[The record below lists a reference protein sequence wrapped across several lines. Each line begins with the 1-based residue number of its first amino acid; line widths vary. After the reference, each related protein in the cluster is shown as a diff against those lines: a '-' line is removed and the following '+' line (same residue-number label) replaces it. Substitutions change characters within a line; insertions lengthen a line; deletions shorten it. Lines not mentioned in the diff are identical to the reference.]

1 MINPVKLG
9 LAIVAL
15 LCVASPGHAASCGSS
30 IAGVQARVDA
40 AIEKRAGADPWKRES
55 RDATLRHQP
64 TPFSLAAT
72 EGERGTRLEAALE
85 SLDRAREADG
95 AGDVATC
102 RRELASAKA
111 TLRRQ
116 QAH

>member
-1 MINPVKLG
+1 MANPVKFSFAV
-9 LAIVAL
+9 LAL
-15 LCVASPGHAASCGSS
+15 FCASPGHAASCGSS

-40 AIEKRAGADPWKRES
+40 AIEKRAGSDQWKRES

-72 EGERGTRLEAALE
+72 EGKPGTHLEDALEA
-85 SLDRAREADG
+85 LDRARAADG
-95 AGDVATC
+95 AGDVAAC

-111 TLRRQ
+111 ILRRQ
-116 QAH
+116 QMH